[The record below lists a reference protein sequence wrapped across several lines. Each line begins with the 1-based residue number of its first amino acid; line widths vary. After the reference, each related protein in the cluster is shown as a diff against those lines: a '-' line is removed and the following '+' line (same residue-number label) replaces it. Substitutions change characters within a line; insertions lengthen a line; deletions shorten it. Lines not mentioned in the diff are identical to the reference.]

1 MFNSRVL
8 PLRRRQSRI
17 KNYFAENR
25 LFAVR
30 SIVAGVLAAGM
41 LMLVGARLFYLQ
53 VLRHDYYYGL
63 AQGNRIRTE
72 PIPPSRGLILDRHG
86 VVLADNLPA
95 FQIELVREQVGDAR
109 SVDAMLA
116 QLVGI
121 GLLRPEEVAGIRRT
135 IMLHKVYDSVPI
147 KLQLT
152 EEEMALFAVHRHQFT
167 GVDIRTRLARHYPL
181 GQTAVHAIGYVS
193 AINEQDLKS
202 IDGDEYAGTS
212 LIGKLGVESA
222 YEVQLHGRRGSR
234 EILVNAAGRP
244 VDKQGDFTPH
254 LDIRPPI
261 AGDDLILG
269 LDIRVQKA
277 AEDALAGHRG
287 SVVALDPK
295 TGDVI
300 ALASLPGF
308 DPNGFVRGLTV
319 GQYGQ
324 LRDDIDI
331 PLLNRALRGA
341 YPPGSTVKPLYALAG
356 QKYNIFTPSQQ
367 EFCGG
372 VFTLPGSSHQYRDD
386 EKHGFLDMRHA
397 IARSCDVYFY
407 RLAERLGI
415 DRMADFMKT
424 FGYGDL
430 TGVDI
435 PGEKAG
441 LYASPEW
448 KRRAFK
454 RAADQVWFPGETIS
468 MGIGQGAITVTPLQ
482 QAHFAGEIGE
492 RGKIIA
498 TPRLVSAI
506 RTAGSTEIVPRA
518 PRLEKPVDN
527 IATPEQWAVVT
538 EGMEAVVL
546 PGGTGY
552 ASGVNPRYKFA
563 GKTGTAQVFTIKQT
577 DSTKSKIADERHRD
591 HAWFIAYAPAD
602 DPKIAVAVLVENGG
616 FGAAA
621 AAPIARKV
629 LDAYLLGADAPADF
643 KKPNAPATTPGAAS
657 PAVPVPMAHPKHAA
671 TTAANLLVTGTF

>member
-1 MFNSRVL
+1 MVS
-8 PLRRRQSRI
+8 RRQSRI

-25 LFAVR
+25 LFTVR
-30 SIVAGVLAAGM
+30 SIVAGVIATGL

-53 VLRHDYYYGL
+53 VLKHDYYYNL

-95 FQIELVREQVGDAR
+95 FQIELVREQVGDAK
-109 SVDAMLA
+109 SVDATLA

-152 EEEMALFAVHRHQFT
+152 EEEMATFAVHRYQFS

-181 GQTAVHAIGYVS
+181 GETAVHAIGYVS

-202 IDGDEYAGTS
+202 IDSDEYAGTS

-222 YEVQLHGRRGSR
+222 YEAQLHGKRGSR

-244 VDKQGDFTPH
+244 VEKQGEFTPH
-254 LDIRPPI
+254 LDVRPPI

-277 AEDALAGHRG
+277 AEQALAGHRG

-319 GQYGQ
+319 SQYAA
-324 LRDDIDI
+324 LANDIDI

-341 YPPGSTVKPLYALAG
+341 YPPGSTVKPLYALAA
-356 QKYNIFTPSQQ
+356 QKYNILTPEQE

-372 VFTLPGSSHQYRDD
+372 FFQLPGNSNKYRDD
-386 EKHGFLDMRHA
+386 KKHGFLNMRNA
-397 IARSCDVYFY
+397 IAQSCDVYFF
-407 RLAERLGI
+407 RVAWKLGI
-415 DRMADFMKT
+415 NRMDEFMKP
-424 FGYGDL
+424 FGYGEL
-430 TGVDI
+430 TGIDI
-435 PGEKAG
+435 PGEKPG

-448 KRRAFK
+448 KKHAFK
-454 RAADQVWFPGETIS
+454 RPADQVWFPGEAIS
-468 MGIGQGAITVTPLQ
+468 MGIGQGPITVTPLQ
-482 QAHFAGEIGE
+482 QAHFAAEIAE
-492 RGKIIA
+492 RGKLVA
-498 TPRLVSAI
+498 TPHMVYATRA
-506 RTAGSTEIVPRA
+506 AGSNTLQPRA
-518 PRLEKPVDN
+518 PHFTAPVDV
-527 IATPEQWAVVT
+527 ATPEQWSVIIDGMVGAVT
-538 EGMEAVVL
+538 R
-546 PGGTGY
+546 GT
-552 ASGVNPRYKFA
+552 ASPFLAKPVRYPLA

-577 DSTKSKIADERHRD
+577 DSTRAKIVDERRRD
-591 HAWFIAYAPAD
+591 HAWFIAFAPVD

-616 FGAAA
+616 FGGST
-621 AAPIARKV
+621 AAPIAQKV
-629 LDAYLLGADAPADF
+629 IDAYLLAPDGDDANKPTATTITGSDTPAAGEPAAGASAIATPNLAPH
-643 KKPNAPATTPGAAS
+643 PAT
-657 PAVPVPMAHPKHAA
+657 
-671 TTAANLLVTGTF
+671 